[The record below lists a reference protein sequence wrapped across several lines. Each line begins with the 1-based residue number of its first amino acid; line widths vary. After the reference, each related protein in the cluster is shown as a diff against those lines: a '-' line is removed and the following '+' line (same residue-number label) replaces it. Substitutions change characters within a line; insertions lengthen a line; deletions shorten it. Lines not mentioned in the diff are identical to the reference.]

1 MTRPKSKTIA
11 TWLALLGGAVGLH
24 RFYLHGKD
32 DVPGWLLVVPTV
44 LGAYGVFRARQYGL
58 DDQWSWAL
66 IPLLGLALAGTMLN
80 AIVYGLMSDERWDAR
95 FNGGGAAQHSGWL
108 AIVGVLLALTIGATV
123 LMATLAFTAQRYFE
137 YTTELQPQAQANK
150 RSPTQ

>member
-44 LGAYGVFRARQYGL
+44 LGAYGVFRARHYGL
-58 DDQWSWAL
+58 DDRLSWAL
-66 IPLLGLALAGTMLN
+66 IPLLGFALAGTMLN
-80 AIVYGLMSDERWDAR
+80 AIVYGLMSDERWAAR
-95 FNGGGAAQHSGWL
+95 FNKGAAQHSGWP
-108 AIVGVLLALTIGATV
+108 AIVGVLLALTVGATV

-137 YTTELQPQAQANK
+137 YAAEPEAQANN